1 MNGPEI
7 GIDGPYPYPLI
18 QASMSRTVSYFIN
31 AYQKERRKRKKVYK
45 YFCDV
50 CSGFLIVERGKE
62 KLMHILL
69 LQWVY
74 HVS

>member
-1 MNGPEI
+1 
-7 GIDGPYPYPLI
+7 
-18 QASMSRTVSYFIN
+18 MSRTVSYFIN

-45 YFCDV
+45 YFFDV

-74 HVS
+74 HGS